1 MIKIATLTIAT
12 RNVRER
18 IQHRMCG
25 ATPASLTPASL
36 ISGLNMRKLLAIL
49 VISCWASL
57 ACAQK
62 ADLIVTNAKIVT
74 LDPASTIAQALAVR
88 DGRIVAVGGNDA
100 MEGLIGSATRRV
112 DAGGR
117 TIIPGLID
125 SHIHAVRAGLTY
137 ATEVNWIGAKTI
149 GEAMERLRQAAKAR
163 PASWIIVAGGWS
175 ELQFAEKRRPTLAE
189 VTSAVPDNPAYI
201 QLFYSAVL
209 MTPKAQQAL
218 GISADQLPAGI
229 TSERAASGDTTG
241 WFNGSIVSIS
251 ALFDRLPRPN
261 FEDNVAGTRQF
272 FTELNRLGIT
282 GLVDPG
288 GFSIYPSHY
297 AALQKLWR
305 EKTLS
310 VRVAYSLFAQNV
322 GAEFEEYKTLTP
334 FLPMGFGDDM
344 LRFNGIGERI
354 TGAMYNNN
362 APDAAAKDKFLE
374 IARWAAK
381 QGLTVTIHWQED
393 KSVHQLLDLYDEVNK
408 ETPLAPLRWS
418 IAHLDNTSPETLT
431 RMKALGVGWTMQ
443 DAMYLGGDRIVAQA
457 GEAARS
463 MPPIVTAL
471 RTGVHVGAGT
481 DAHRVASYN
490 PFVALQWMLDGKT
503 VGGLSTRGP
512 DETPSREDALRLY
525 TVGSAW
531 FCFDETR
538 RGTLEAGKLADFAI
552 LDRDFM
558 SVPVEKIG
566 ATTSLIT
573 VVGGKVV
580 YAADGFANAQ

>member
-1 MIKIATLTIAT
+1 MREFLTIMLISAWATLA
-12 RNVRER
+12 
-18 IQHRMCG
+18 H
-25 ATPASLTPASL
+25 
-36 ISGLNMRKLLAIL
+36 
-49 VISCWASL
+49 
-57 ACAQK
+57 AQK
-62 ADLIVTNAKIVT
+62 ADLVVTNAKIVT
-74 LDPASTIAQALAVR
+74 LDPPSTIAQALAVR
-88 DGRIVAVGGNDA
+88 EGKIIAVGGNDA
-100 MEGLIGSATRRV
+100 MEGLIGPATRRV

-149 GEAMERLRQAAKAR
+149 AEAMERLRQAAKAR

-189 VTSAVPDNPAYI
+189 VMSAVPDNPAYI

-209 MTPKAQQAL
+209 MSPKAQQAL
-218 GISADQLPAGI
+218 GIAADALPSGI
-229 TSERAASGDTTG
+229 TAERAASGEATG
-241 WFNGSIVSIS
+241 WFNGTIVSIS

-282 GLVDPG
+282 GIVDPG
-288 GFSIYPSHY
+288 GFSIYPGHY

-305 EKTLS
+305 EKSLS

-322 GAEFEEYKTLTP
+322 GAEFEEYRNLTP

-344 LRFNGIGERI
+344 LKFNGIGERI

-374 IARWAAK
+374 IIRWAAK
-381 QGLTVTIHWQED
+381 QGLSVTIHWQED
-393 KSVHQLLDLYDEVNK
+393 KSVHHLLDLYEAVDK
-408 ETPLAPLRWS
+408 ETPIARLRWS
-418 IAHLDNTSPETLT
+418 IAHLDNASPETLV
-431 RMKALGVGWTMQ
+431 RMKALGLGWTMQ
-443 DAMYLGGDRIVAQA
+443 DAMYLGGDRMAAQA
-457 GEAARS
+457 GEAARR

-471 RTGVHVGAGT
+471 RTGVHIGAGT

-512 DETPSREDALRLY
+512 DETPGREEALRLY

-538 RGTLEAGKLADFAI
+538 RGTLEVGKLADFVI

-558 SVPVEKIG
+558 SVPSEQIG
-566 ATTSLIT
+566 ATASLLT
-573 VVGGKVV
+573 VVGGKAV
-580 YAADGFANAQ
+580 YAADVFSGAK

>member
-1 MIKIATLTIAT
+1 
-12 RNVRER
+12 
-18 IQHRMCG
+18 
-25 ATPASLTPASL
+25 
-36 ISGLNMRKLLAIL
+36 MRKLLAIL
-49 VISCWASL
+49 VISCWATL
-57 ACAQK
+57 AYAQK
-62 ADLIVTNAKIVT
+62 ADLQKADLVVTNAKIVT
-74 LDPASTIAQALAVR
+74 LDGASTIAQAIAVR
-88 DGRIVAVGGNDA
+88 EGRIVAVGGNDA
-100 MEGLIGSATRRV
+100 MDSLIGPATRRV

-149 GEAMERLRQAAKAR
+149 GEAMDRLRQAAKAR
-163 PASWIIVAGGWS
+163 PESWIIVAGCWS

-189 VTSAVPDNPAYI
+189 VLSAVPDNPAYI
-201 QLFYSAVL
+201 QLFYSSLL

-229 TSERAASGDTTG
+229 TTERAASGDTTG

-261 FEDNVAGTRQF
+261 FDENVAGTRQF

-282 GLVDPG
+282 GIVDPG
-288 GFSIYPSHY
+288 GFSIYPGHY

-305 EKTLS
+305 EKSLS
-310 VRVAYSLFAQNV
+310 VRVAFSLFAQNV
-322 GAEFEEYKTLTP
+322 GAEFKEYKTLTP

-362 APDAAAKDKFLE
+362 APDAAAKAKFLE
-374 IARWAAK
+374 IVRWAAK

-393 KSVHQLLDLYDEVNK
+393 KSVHELLDLYEEVNK
-408 ETPLAPLRWS
+408 ETPIAPLRWS
-418 IAHLDNTSPETLT
+418 IAHLDNTTSETLL
-431 RMKALGVGWTMQ
+431 RMKALGIGWTMQ

-457 GEAARS
+457 GEAARHL
-463 MPPIVTAL
+463 PPIGTAL
-471 RTGVHVGAGT
+471 RMGVHVGAGT

-512 DETPSREDALRLY
+512 DETPSREEALRLY

-538 RGTLEAGKLADFAI
+538 RGTLETGKLADFAV

-558 SVPVEKIG
+558 SVPVEQIG
-566 ATTSLIT
+566 ATASVLT
-573 VVGGKVV
+573 VVGGRVV
-580 YAADGFANAQ
+580 YAADGFASFK

>member
-1 MIKIATLTIAT
+1 MEFPRHIFVKLA
-12 RNVRER
+12 
-18 IQHRMCG
+18 G
-25 ATPASLTPASL
+25 
-36 ISGLNMRKLLAIL
+36 LLAI
-49 VISCWASL
+49 SL
-57 ACAQK
+57 MLSSAARAQH

-74 LDPASTIAQALAVR
+74 LDSASTIAQAIAVR
-88 DGRIVAVGGNDA
+88 DGRIVAVGVNAVAEALVGP
-100 MEGLIGSATRRV
+100 ATRRV

-137 ATEVNWIGAKTI
+137 ATEVNWIGARTI
-149 GEAMERLRQAAKAR
+149 TEAMDRLRQAAKAR
-163 PASWIIVAGGWS
+163 PSSWIIVAGGWS

-189 VTSAVPDNPAYI
+189 VMAAVPDNPAYI

-209 MTPKAQQAL
+209 MTPRAQQAL
-218 GISADQLPAGI
+218 GLSADQLPAGI
-229 TSERAASGDTTG
+229 TTERAASGDTTG

-261 FEDNVAGTRQF
+261 FEENVAGTRQF
-272 FTELNRLGIT
+272 FTELNRLGVT
-282 GLVDPG
+282 GIVDPG
-288 GFSIYPSHY
+288 GFSIYPGHY

-305 EKTLS
+305 EKSLS
-310 VRVAYSLFAQNV
+310 VRVAFSLFAQNI
-322 GAEFEEYKTLTP
+322 GTEFEEYKNLTQ

-362 APDAAAKDKFLE
+362 APDAAAKDKFLQ
-374 IARWAAK
+374 IVRWAAK
-381 QGLTVTIHWQED
+381 QGLSVTIHWRED
-393 KSVHQLLDLYDEVNK
+393 KSVHHLLDLYDEVNK

-418 IAHLDNTSPETLT
+418 IAHLDNTSPQTLA

-463 MPPIVTAL
+463 MPPLATAL
-471 RTGVHVGAGT
+471 RIGVHVGAGT

-538 RGTLEAGKLADFAI
+538 RGTLETGKLADFAI

-558 SVPVEKIG
+558 SVPVEQIG
-566 ATTSLIT
+566 ATASLLT

-580 YAADGFANAQ
+580 YAADAFASAK

>member
-1 MIKIATLTIAT
+1 MRRQRLIHLVPLLPSRFGQNMRAFLTILLITAWATLA
-12 RNVRER
+12 
-18 IQHRMCG
+18 H
-25 ATPASLTPASL
+25 
-36 ISGLNMRKLLAIL
+36 
-49 VISCWASL
+49 
-57 ACAQK
+57 AQK
-62 ADLIVTNAKIVT
+62 ADLVVTNAKIVT
-74 LDPASTIAQALAVR
+74 LDAVSTTAQALAVR
-88 DGRIVAVGGNDA
+88 EGKIVAVGDNDA
-100 MEGLIGSATRRV
+100 MEGLIGPATRRL

-149 GEAMERLRQAAKAR
+149 AEAMERLRQGARAR

-189 VTSAVPDNPAYI
+189 VMSAVPDNPAYI

-209 MTPKAQQAL
+209 MSPKAQQAL
-218 GISADQLPAGI
+218 GIAADALPSGI
-229 TSERAASGDTTG
+229 TAERGASGEPTG

-282 GLVDPG
+282 GIVDPG
-288 GFSIYPSHY
+288 GFSIYPGHY

-305 EKTLS
+305 EKSLS

-322 GAEFEEYKTLTP
+322 GAEFEEYRNLTP

-344 LRFNGIGERI
+344 LKFNGIGERI

-374 IARWAAK
+374 IVRWAAK
-381 QGLTVTIHWQED
+381 QGLSVTIHWPED
-393 KSVHQLLDLYDEVNK
+393 KSVHHLLDLYDEVNK
-408 ETPLAPLRWS
+408 EMPIAPLRWS
-418 IAHLDNTSPETLT
+418 IAHLDNASPETLV
-431 RMKALGVGWTMQ
+431 RMKALGLGWTMQ
-443 DAMYLGGDRIVAQA
+443 DAMYLGGDRMAAQA
-457 GEAARS
+457 GEAARR

-538 RGTLEAGKLADFAI
+538 RGTLEVGKLADFAI
-552 LDRDFM
+552 LDRDLM
-558 SVPVEKIG
+558 SVPVEQIG
-566 ATTSLIT
+566 ATASLLT

-580 YAADGFANAQ
+580 YAADVFSGAK

>member
-1 MIKIATLTIAT
+1 MIKIATLPVAT
-12 RNVRER
+12 RDARER
-18 IQHRMCG
+18 IQRRMCG
-25 ATPASLTPASL
+25 AVPASL
-36 ISGLNMRKLLAIL
+36 IPASLIPGLNMRKLLAIL
-49 VISCWASL
+49 VISCWATS
-57 ACAQK
+57 AYAQK

-88 DGRIVAVGGNDA
+88 EGKIVAVGGNDA
-100 MEGLIGSATRRV
+100 MEGLIGPATRRV

-117 TIIPGLID
+117 TIIPGLIN

-189 VTSAVPDNPAYI
+189 VMSAVPDNPAYI
-201 QLFYSAVL
+201 QLFYSALL

-229 TSERAASGDTTG
+229 TAERAASGETTG

-261 FEDNVAGTRQF
+261 FEENVAGTRQF

-282 GLVDPG
+282 GIVDPG

-305 EKTLS
+305 EKSLS
-310 VRVAYSLFAQNV
+310 VRVAFSLFAQNV
-322 GAEFEEYKTLTP
+322 GAEFEEYKNLTP

-374 IARWAAK
+374 IIRWAAK

-393 KSVHQLLDLYDEVNK
+393 KSVHQLLDLYEEVNK
-408 ETPLAPLRWS
+408 ETPIAPLRWS
-418 IAHLDNTSPETLT
+418 IAHLDNTSPETLA

-457 GEAARS
+457 GEAARQH
-463 MPPIVTAL
+463 A
-471 RTGVHVGAGT
+471 
-481 DAHRVASYN
+481 AHRHGVAHGRPCRGRHGCASGRI
-490 PFVALQWMLDGKT
+490 LQSVRGAAMDARRQDRRRTTRRAARTKHPAAKMPCA
-503 VGGLSTRGP
+503 STP
-512 DETPSREDALRLY
+512 WEAP
-525 TVGSAW
+525 GSAS
-531 FCFDETR
+531 TR
-538 RGTLEAGKLADFAI
+538 RGAARSKTASSPTSRFSTGISCPSPSSKLAPRR
-552 LDRDFM
+552 LC
-558 SVPVEKIG
+558 
-566 ATTSLIT
+566 
-573 VVGGKVV
+573 
-580 YAADGFANAQ
+580 

>member
-1 MIKIATLTIAT
+1 MIKIAT
-12 RNVRER
+12 RDVRER
-18 IQHRMCG
+18 IQPRMYG
-25 ATPASLTPASL
+25 AAPSSLIPASL
-36 ISGLNMRKLLAIL
+36 ISGLTMRKYLAIL
-49 VISCWASL
+49 VISCWATS
-57 ACAQK
+57 AHAQK

-74 LDPASTIAQALAVR
+74 LDSASTIAQALAVR
-88 DGRIVAVGGNDA
+88 EGKIVAVGGNDA
-100 MEGLIGSATRRV
+100 MEGLFGPATRRV

-149 GEAMERLRQAAKAR
+149 PEAMERLRQAAKAR

-175 ELQFAEKRRPTLAE
+175 ELQFAENRRPTLAE

-201 QLFYSAVL
+201 QLFYSALL

-229 TSERAASGDTTG
+229 TAERTTSGDTTG

-261 FEDNVAGTRQF
+261 VEENVAGTRQF

-282 GLVDPG
+282 GIVDPG

-305 EKTLS
+305 EKSLS
-310 VRVAYSLFAQNV
+310 VRVAFSLFAQNV
-322 GAEFEEYKTLTP
+322 GAEFEEYKALTP

-344 LRFNGIGERI
+344 LRFNGLGERI

-362 APDAAAKDKFLE
+362 APDAAAKDKFRE
-374 IARWAAK
+374 VIRWAAK

-393 KSVHQLLDLYDEVNK
+393 KSVHHLLDFYEEVNK
-408 ETPLAPLRWS
+408 ETPIAPLRWS
-418 IAHLDNTSPETLT
+418 IAHLDNTSSETLL

-471 RTGVHVGAGT
+471 RMGVHVGAGT

-531 FCFDETR
+531 FCFDETQ

-558 SVPVEKIG
+558 SVPVEQIG
-566 ATTSLIT
+566 ATASLLT
-573 VVGGKVV
+573 VVGGKAV
-580 YAADGFANAQ
+580 YAADVFASAK

>member
-1 MIKIATLTIAT
+1 M
-12 RNVRER
+12 RNF
-18 IQHRMCG
+18 
-25 ATPASLTPASL
+25 
-36 ISGLNMRKLLAIL
+36 LAIL
-49 VISCWASL
+49 VILYSATL
-57 ACAQK
+57 AHAQK

-74 LDPASTIAQALAVR
+74 LDATSGIAQALAVR
-88 DGRIVAVGGNDA
+88 EGRIVAVGNNDA
-100 MEGLIGSATRRV
+100 MEALVGPATRRV
-112 DAGGR
+112 DVGGR
-117 TIIPGLID
+117 TVIPGLID

-149 GEAMERLRQAAKAR
+149 AEAMERLRQAVKAR
-163 PASWIIVAGGWS
+163 PSSWIIVAGGWS

-209 MTPKAQQAL
+209 MTPRAQQAL
-218 GISADQLPAGI
+218 GILPDQLPAGI
-229 TSERAASGDTTG
+229 TADREATG

-261 FEDNVAGTRQF
+261 FEENVAGTRQF

-282 GLVDPG
+282 GVVDPG

-305 EKTLS
+305 EKSLS
-310 VRVAYSLFAQNV
+310 VRVAWSLFAQNV
-322 GAEFEEYKTLTP
+322 GAEFEEYKNLTQ
-334 FLPMGFGDDM
+334 FLPMGFGDDL

-374 IARWAAK
+374 IIRWAAK

-393 KSVHQLLDLYDEVNK
+393 KSVHQLLDLYEQVNK
-408 ETPLAPLRWS
+408 ETPIAPLRWS
-418 IAHLDNTSPETLT
+418 IAHLDNASPETLV
-431 RMKALGVGWTMQ
+431 RMKALGIGWTMQ

-457 GEAARS
+457 GEAASR
-463 MPPIVTAL
+463 MPPIGTAL
-471 RTGVHVGAGT
+471 RAGVHVGAGT
-481 DAHRVASYN
+481 DAHRVQSYN
-490 PFVALQWMLDGKT
+490 PFTALQWMLDGKT

-512 DETPSREDALRLY
+512 DQTPSREEALRLY

-538 RGTLEAGKLADFAI
+538 RGTLENGKLADFAV

-558 SVPVEKIG
+558 SVPTEQIG
-566 ATTSLIT
+566 ATTSLLT

-580 YAADGFANAQ
+580 YATDAFAGAR

>member
-1 MIKIATLTIAT
+1 
-12 RNVRER
+12 
-18 IQHRMCG
+18 
-25 ATPASLTPASL
+25 
-36 ISGLNMRKLLAIL
+36 MRKLLAIL
-49 VISCWASL
+49 VISCWATL
-57 ACAQK
+57 AYAQKPDLQK
-62 ADLIVTNAKIVT
+62 ADLVVTNAKIVT
-74 LDPASTIAQALAVR
+74 LDSASTTAQAIAVR
-88 DGRIVAVGGNDA
+88 EGRIVAVGGNDA
-100 MEGLIGSATRRV
+100 MEGLIGPTTRRV

-149 GEAMERLRQAAKAR
+149 GEAMDRLRQAAKAR
-163 PASWIIVAGGWS
+163 PSSWIIVAGGWS

-189 VTSAVPDNPAYI
+189 VMSAVPDNPAYI
-201 QLFYSAVL
+201 QLFYSALL

-218 GISADQLPAGI
+218 EISADQLPAGI
-229 TSERAASGDTTG
+229 TAERAASGEATG
-241 WFNGSIVSIS
+241 WFNGTIVSIS

-282 GLVDPG
+282 GIVDPG
-288 GFSIYPSHY
+288 GFSIYPGHY

-305 EKTLS
+305 DKSLS
-310 VRVAYSLFAQNV
+310 VRVAFSLFAQNV
-322 GAEFEEYKTLTP
+322 GAEFEEYKSLTP

-362 APDAAAKDKFLE
+362 APDAAAKAKFLE
-374 IARWAAK
+374 IVRWAAK

-393 KSVHQLLDLYDEVNK
+393 KSVHELLDLYEEVNK
-408 ETPLAPLRWS
+408 ETPIAPLRWS
-418 IAHLDNTSPETLT
+418 IAHLDNTTPETLA
-431 RMKALGVGWTMQ
+431 RMKALGIGWTMQ

-457 GEAARS
+457 GEGART
-463 MPPIVTAL
+463 MPPIGTAL
-471 RTGVHVGAGT
+471 RMGVHVGAGT

-538 RGTLEAGKLADFAI
+538 RGTLEIGKLADFAI

-558 SVPVEKIG
+558 SVPVEQIG
-566 ATTSLIT
+566 ATASLLT
-573 VVGGKVV
+573 VVGGNVV
-580 YAADGFANAQ
+580 YAGHVFVNAK

>member
-1 MIKIATLTIAT
+1 
-12 RNVRER
+12 
-18 IQHRMCG
+18 
-25 ATPASLTPASL
+25 
-36 ISGLNMRKLLAIL
+36 MRKLLAIL
-49 VISCWASL
+49 VISCWASS
-57 ACAQK
+57 AYAQK

-74 LDPASTIAQALAVR
+74 LDGASTIAQAIAVR
-88 DGRIVAVGGNDA
+88 EGKIVGVGGNDA
-100 MEGLIGSATRRV
+100 MEGLVGPATRRV

-149 GEAMERLRQAAKAR
+149 PEAMERLRQAAKAR

-189 VTSAVPDNPAYI
+189 VMAAVPDNPAWI

-209 MTPKAQQAL
+209 ITPKAQQAL
-218 GISADQLPAGI
+218 GISADQLPDGFTA
-229 TSERAASGDTTG
+229 ERAASGEATG

-251 ALFDRLPRPN
+251 KLFDRLPRPN
-261 FEDNVAGTRQF
+261 FDDNVAGTRQF

-288 GFSIYPSHY
+288 GFSIYPGHY

-305 EKTLS
+305 EKSLS
-310 VRVAYSLFAQNV
+310 VRVAYSIFAQNI
-322 GAEFEEYKTLTP
+322 GAEFEEYKSLTP

-344 LRFNGIGERI
+344 LKFNGIGERI
-354 TGAMYNNN
+354 TGGMYNNN
-362 APDAAAKDKFLE
+362 APDAAAKQKFLE
-374 IARWAAK
+374 IVRWAAK

-393 KSVHQLLDLYDEVNK
+393 KSAHQLLDLYEEVNK
-408 ETPLAPLRWS
+408 ETPIAPLRWS
-418 IAHLDNTSPETLT
+418 IAHLDNASPETLA
-431 RMKALGVGWTMQ
+431 RMKALGIGWTMQ

-457 GEAARS
+457 GEAARK
-463 MPPIVTAL
+463 MPPLVTAL

-512 DETPSREDALRLY
+512 DETPSREEALRLY

-558 SVPVEKIG
+558 SVPVEQIG
-566 ATTSLIT
+566 ATASLLT

-580 YAADGFANAQ
+580 YAADVFASAK

>member
-1 MIKIATLTIAT
+1 MIKIAT
-12 RNVRER
+12 RDVRKR
-18 IQHRMCG
+18 IQPRMYG
-25 ATPASLTPASL
+25 AAPSSLTPASL
-36 ISGLNMRKLLAIL
+36 ISGLMMRKYLAIL
-49 VISCWASL
+49 VISCWATS
-57 ACAQK
+57 AHAQK

-88 DGRIVAVGGNDA
+88 EGKIVAVGGNDA
-100 MEGLIGSATRRV
+100 MEGLFGPATRRV

-149 GEAMERLRQAAKAR
+149 PEAMERLRQAAKAR

-175 ELQFAEKRRPTLAE
+175 ELQFAENRRPTLAE

-201 QLFYSAVL
+201 QLFYSALL

-229 TSERAASGDTTG
+229 TAERTTSGDTTG

-261 FEDNVAGTRQF
+261 VEENVAGTRQF

-282 GLVDPG
+282 GIVDPG

-305 EKTLS
+305 EKSLS
-310 VRVAYSLFAQNV
+310 VRVAFSLFAQNV
-322 GAEFEEYKTLTP
+322 GAEFEEYKALTP

-344 LRFNGIGERI
+344 LRFNGLGERI

-362 APDAAAKDKFLE
+362 APDAAAKDKFRE
-374 IARWAAK
+374 VIRWAAK

-393 KSVHQLLDLYDEVNK
+393 KSVHHLLDLYEEVNK
-408 ETPLAPLRWS
+408 ETPIAPLRWS
-418 IAHLDNTSPETLT
+418 IAHLDNTSSETLL

-471 RTGVHVGAGT
+471 RMGVHVGAGT

-558 SVPVEKIG
+558 SVPVEQIG
-566 ATTSLIT
+566 ATASLLT

-580 YAADGFANAQ
+580 YAADVFASAK

>member
-1 MIKIATLTIAT
+1 MIKIATLPVAT
-12 RNVRER
+12 RDARER
-18 IQHRMCG
+18 IQRRMCG
-25 ATPASLTPASL
+25 AVPASL
-36 ISGLNMRKLLAIL
+36 IPGLNMRKLLAIL
-49 VISCWASL
+49 VISCWATS
-57 ACAQK
+57 AYAQK

-88 DGRIVAVGGNDA
+88 DGKIVAVGGNDA
-100 MEGLIGSATRRV
+100 MEGLIGPATRRV

-175 ELQFAEKRRPTLAE
+175 ELQFAERRRPTLAE
-189 VTSAVPDNPAYI
+189 VMSAVPDNPAYI

-218 GISADQLPAGI
+218 GMSADQLPAGI
-229 TSERAASGDTTG
+229 TAERAASGETTG

-261 FEDNVAGTRQF
+261 FEENVAGTRQF

-282 GLVDPG
+282 GIVDPG

-305 EKTLS
+305 KNHSRCKSPTACSPKMSARNSRSTKLS
-310 VRVAYSLFAQNV
+310 RRSCRWDSATTCCDSTESASGSPAPCTTTTRPTRPPRKSSSRSFV
-322 GAEFEEYKTLTP
+322 GRP
-334 FLPMGFGDDM
+334 N
-344 LRFNGIGERI
+344 R
-354 TGAMYNNN
+354 
-362 APDAAAKDKFLE
+362 
-374 IARWAAK
+374 
-381 QGLTVTIHWQED
+381 GLTVTIHWQED
-393 KSVHQLLDLYDEVNK
+393 KSVHHLLDLYEEVNK
-408 ETPLAPLRWS
+408 ETPIAPLRWS
-418 IAHLDNTSPETLT
+418 IAHLDNTSSETLA

-463 MPPIVTAL
+463 MPPIVMAL

-531 FCFDETR
+531 FCFDDTR
-538 RGTLEAGKLADFAI
+538 RGTLENGKLADFAI

-558 SVPVEKIG
+558 SVPVEQIG
-566 ATTSLIT
+566 ATASLLT

-580 YAADGFANAQ
+580 YAADVFSNAK

>member
-1 MIKIATLTIAT
+1 MIKIATLPVAT
-12 RNVRER
+12 RDTRER
-18 IQHRMCG
+18 IQRWMCG
-25 ATPASLTPASL
+25 AVPASL
-36 ISGLNMRKLLAIL
+36 IPASLIPGLNMRKLLAIL
-49 VISCWASL
+49 VISCWATS
-57 ACAQK
+57 AYAQK

-74 LDPASTIAQALAVR
+74 LGPASTIAQALAVR
-88 DGRIVAVGGNDA
+88 DGKIVAVGGNDA
-100 MEGLIGSATRRV
+100 MEGLIGPATRRV

-189 VTSAVPDNPAYI
+189 VMSAVPDNPAYI
-201 QLFYSAVL
+201 QLFYSALL

-229 TSERAASGDTTG
+229 TAERATSGETTG

-282 GLVDPG
+282 GIVDPG

-297 AALQKLWR
+297 AALQRLWR
-305 EKTLS
+305 EKSLS

-322 GAEFEEYKTLTP
+322 GAEFEEYKNLTP

-374 IARWAAK
+374 IIRWAAK

-393 KSVHQLLDLYDEVNK
+393 KSVHQLLDLYEEVNK
-408 ETPLAPLRWS
+408 ETPIAPLRWS
-418 IAHLDNTSPETLT
+418 IAHLDNTSPETLA

-457 GEAARS
+457 GEAARQ

-503 VGGLSTRGP
+503 VGGHSTRGP
-512 DETPSREDALRLY
+512 DETPSREEALRLY

-538 RGTLEAGKLADFAI
+538 RGTLENGKLADFAI

-558 SVPVEKIG
+558 SVPVEQIG
-566 ATTSLIT
+566 ATASLLT
-573 VVGGKVV
+573 VVSGKVV
-580 YAADGFANAQ
+580 YAADVFANAK